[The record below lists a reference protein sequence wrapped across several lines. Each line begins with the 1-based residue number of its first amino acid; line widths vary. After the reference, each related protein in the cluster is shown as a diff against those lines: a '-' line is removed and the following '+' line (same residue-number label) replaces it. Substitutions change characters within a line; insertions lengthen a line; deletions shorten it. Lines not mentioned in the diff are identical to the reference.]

1 MKAQYFIFVTS
12 LLFLNGSCAIPN
24 AEQSHTHSPYS
35 GQEKQAVKALSD
47 SDIASYLNGEG
58 MGLAKA
64 AELNG
69 YPGPMHALEN
79 EGALEMSS
87 EQKAEAQKS
96 FQKMKHEAVR
106 LGKQLVDHEKELDS
120 LFSQNKIDSAVL
132 REKTESIG
140 KIQGNLRDVHLQA
153 HLEMMKILSPEQVDK
168 YNRLRGYKN

>member
-1 MKAQYFIFVTS
+1 MKAQYLIFGT
-12 LLFLNGSCAIPN
+12 LLLLMSGSCTSHKT
-24 AEQSHTHSPYS
+24 EQSHSHSPYS

-69 YPGPMHALEN
+69 YPGPKHVLEN
-79 EGALEMSS
+79 EGSLEMSS

-96 FQKMKHEAVR
+96 FQKMKDEATR
-106 LGKQLVDHEKELDS
+106 LGKQMVDHEKELDS

-132 REKTESIG
+132 REKTETIG
-140 KIQGNLRDVHLQA
+140 KIQGDLRDVHLQA